1 MTALR
6 ASRATVLGFVV
17 AGVVGVAIRIHN
29 SLFYPTLWGF
39 DAAKNWKYVE
49 RLFTSWE
56 LPAPDALWA
65 ASHPPLFYYLSALLC
80 RALGIADSLL
90 GVLVVRSM
98 NGLVGLGIVL
108 LAVALVRRID
118 PQTPRRALIAACLL
132 LFLPVHIY
140 MSAIVN
146 EEMLAAFF
154 TSIAVVGVAFHLSP
168 QDASAPSKW
177 SWGPHPFWRATFLG
191 LAAGLAF
198 LTKLS
203 GVLVVAAGVG
213 AYALYGL
220 RGRDPRRAFT
230 CALAFGIT
238 AALVGGWF
246 YARNQIRYGYLYPQD
261 LSLHEVMFTMP
272 PGDRELL
279 DYVRIPLDTWR
290 DPQVLSPDLLRSI
303 WGTTYT
309 SLYFDGHRHFLQ
321 REGEDVRRAGQILLI
336 LALVP
341 MLAMFT
347 GLIRGLRRAVREP
360 RGTDTPLLLL
370 FGATLAGFVVF
381 TWNNPWFATVKASY
395 LLGLCVPFA
404 FYASEVLAKWTEGNR
419 VRSSAVGVILAAL
432 FLAVALTFTFGP
444 IFEKTDGQ
452 GLIWTPVENR

>member
-1 MTALR
+1 VTPPR
-6 ASRATVLGFVV
+6 ASTATVLGFVV
-17 AGVVGVAIRIHN
+17 AGVVGVAIRVN
-29 SLFYPTLWGF
+29 NPLFYPTLWGF

-49 RLFTSWE
+49 RLLASWE

-65 ASHPPLFYYLSALLC
+65 ASHPPFFYYLSALIC
-80 RALGIADSLL
+80 RALGVDGPLL

-98 NGLVGLGIVL
+98 NSLAGLGIVL

-118 PQTPRRALIAACLL
+118 PQTPRRALLAACLL

-140 MSAIVN
+140 MSTIVS

-154 TSIAVVGVAFHLSP
+154 SSIAVVGVAFHLSP
-168 QDASAPSKW
+168 QDASAPSKL
-177 SWGPHPFWRATFLG
+177 SWGPHPLWRAMFLG

-203 GVLVVAAGVG
+203 GVLVVAAGAG
-213 AYALYGL
+213 AYAFYGL

-230 CALAFGIT
+230 CALVFGIA

-246 YARNQIRYGYLYPQD
+246 YARNQALYGYLYPQD
-261 LSLHEVMFTMP
+261 LSLHEIMFTMP

-290 DPQVLSPDLLRSI
+290 DPQVLSPDLQRSI
-303 WGTTYT
+303 WGTTYA

-321 REGEDVRRAGQILLI
+321 REGEDVKRAGQILLI

-347 GLIRGLRRAVREP
+347 GLIRGLRRAFREP
-360 RGTDTPLLLL
+360 CGPDTPLLLL
-370 FGATLAGFVVF
+370 VGATLAGFVVF
-381 TWNNPWFATVKASY
+381 TWNNPWFAAVKASY

-404 FYASEVLAKWTEGNR
+404 FYASEGLAKWTEGNR
-419 VRSSAVGVILAAL
+419 VRSSAVGAILAAL

-444 IFEKTDGQ
+444 IFHKTDGL
-452 GLIWTPVENR
+452 GLLWTPVENR